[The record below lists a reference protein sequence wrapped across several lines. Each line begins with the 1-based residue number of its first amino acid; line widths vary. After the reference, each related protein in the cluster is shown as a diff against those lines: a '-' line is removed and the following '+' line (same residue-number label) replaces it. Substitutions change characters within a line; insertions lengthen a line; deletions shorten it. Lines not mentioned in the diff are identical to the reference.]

1 MTLRNRTLLLALVAT
16 LGLGPSLAAQPVYQD
31 ILTLPVSGDRIVS
44 AAAVTVDEATG
55 EIFVCD
61 ERGDRVLIFDR
72 DGLFRFEIPG
82 GEVFS
87 APRDLAV
94 DRDGYLFLL
103 TAGGCSRGR
112 LHTLDFDGLPIAEFE
127 LAGLPP
133 DLPPPILESIA
144 ITADGSRLALLD
156 GRNNLIWITDREGR
170 IETRIDFTAELTEEQ
185 SSDLFPSKI
194 DLYGDRIIVAM
205 PSLAQIWCYELDGTD
220 CGRVGKKGG
229 GDCGLLFPT
238 AAALDADGNYAI
250 IEQQRMMVLRWSGE
264 TNECLGEYYGP
275 GDAPGYFY
283 YPYDIYLDSSGK
295 LYVAQSY
302 KGKVQVYSGLS
313 PARASPN
320 GN

>member
-103 TAGGCSRGR
+103 TAGGGSRGR

-127 LAGLPP
+127 LDGLPT

-194 DLYGDRIIVAM
+194 DLYGDRIIVAIAG
-205 PSLAQIWCYELDGTD
+205 PDL
-220 CGRVGKKGG
+220 
-229 GDCGLLFPT
+229 
-238 AAALDADGNYAI
+238 
-250 IEQQRMMVLRWSGE
+250 VL
-264 TNECLGEYYGP
+264 
-275 GDAPGYFY
+275 
-283 YPYDIYLDSSGK
+283 
-295 LYVAQSY
+295 
-302 KGKVQVYSGLS
+302 
-313 PARASPN
+313 
-320 GN
+320 